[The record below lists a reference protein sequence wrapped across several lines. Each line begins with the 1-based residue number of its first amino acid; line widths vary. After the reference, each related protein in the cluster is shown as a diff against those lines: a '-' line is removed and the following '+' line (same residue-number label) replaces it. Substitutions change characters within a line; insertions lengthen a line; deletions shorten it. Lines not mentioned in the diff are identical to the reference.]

1 MMDPFSFHVSYI
13 SRHSQ
18 RSAFFLSGGNLNA
31 TLRVRI
37 YDFCQSW
44 SSKSRKLQIKDSDVS
59 CNLISLRVKMI
70 KCFDILAEDWG
81 DLASNNSHK
90 TQIENVTFLSK
101 YVYGFV

>member
-1 MMDPFSFHVSYI
+1 
-13 SRHSQ
+13 
-18 RSAFFLSGGNLNA
+18 
-31 TLRVRI
+31 
-37 YDFCQSW
+37 
-44 SSKSRKLQIKDSDVS
+44 
-59 CNLISLRVKMI
+59 MI